1 MSSRRLGPARLGGW
15 FFAVLTWV
23 LVLAACGR
31 IGFERLDALADADA
45 GHAADAADKDGSFDG
60 DTDASDAADA
70 SDQDGSSDVDVV
82 ACGTDPNDPNN
93 NACEGLLLWL
103 DADAEGSL
111 SGADCASAPVAT
123 STTVECWRD
132 RSGNAN
138 HLGRSTTDA
147 PTVELSPGG
156 LQTVRFTGA
165 EALSGIVDEFPPGD
179 PPLTSFVVLF
189 PATIRSGYQVAFHL
203 GESDCTKSIGLTFRD
218 DGIRYFS
225 WCHRIDFSGIS
236 ITDAPLLLAS
246 WHEPGVYDDS
256 NTFATAWGPGADPDG
271 AMLVGQADATE
282 APNVDANPG
291 LWIGQQKDGF
301 EPYDGA
307 IGEMIIFARV
317 LSDTERE
324 AVVGHLR
331 AKWGL

>member
-1 MSSRRLGPARLGGW
+1 VSSGRLGPARIDGS
-15 FFAVLTWV
+15 FSAALTCA
-23 LVLAACGR
+23 LILAACGR
-31 IGFERLDALADADA
+31 IGFERVGGLADADA
-45 GHAADAADKDGSFDG
+45 
-60 DTDASDAADA
+60 DASDTADA
-70 SDQDGSSDVDVV
+70 SDQDGSSDGGVV
-82 ACGTDPNDPNN
+82 ACGTDPSDPVDND
-93 NACEGLLLWL
+93 ACQGLLLWL
-103 DADAEGSL
+103 DADAAGSL

-132 RSGNAN
+132 RSGYAH

-156 LQTVRFTGA
+156 LQTVRFTGV
-165 EALSGIVDEFPPGD
+165 EALSGVVDEFPPGD
-179 PPLTSFVVLF
+179 PPMTSFVVLF
-189 PATIRSGYQVAFHL
+189 PATIQSGYQVAFHL

-218 DGIRYFS
+218 DSIRYYS

-236 ITDAPLLLAS
+236 ITNAPLLLAS
-246 WHEPGVYDDS
+246 WHEPGVYDTS

-271 AMLVGQADATE
+271 AMLDGQAEATE

-291 LWIGQQKDGF
+291 LWIGQQQHGF
-301 EPYDGA
+301 EAYDGA
-307 IGEMIIFARV
+307 IGEIMIFARV